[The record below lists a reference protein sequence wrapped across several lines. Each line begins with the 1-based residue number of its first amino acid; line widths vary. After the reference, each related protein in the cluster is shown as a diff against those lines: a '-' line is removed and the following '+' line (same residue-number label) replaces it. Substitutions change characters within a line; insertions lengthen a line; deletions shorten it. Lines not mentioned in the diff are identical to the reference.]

1 MSEAQAA
8 HALAAL
14 VTHLVPSLD
23 AASLT
28 DRLHCQTAA
37 WMSVRGLAYAGL
49 GLSHA
54 LGHQI
59 GPRWNV
65 AHGVTSCIILPH
77 AMRAVAGR
85 APDRLPVDC
94 DALGMAFDAS
104 DRPWWARGPAR
115 TPSRRSCRGSALPSR
130 LRDVGVPREE
140 LGDVA
145 GVVHEAMTHH
155 PRVGLEVSL
164 DEVGAGLVAAEY
176 RPSSRCA
183 NRSL

>member
-1 MSEAQAA
+1 MRALD
-8 HALAAL
+8 HAVETLYAESPSSD
-14 VTHLVPSLD
+14 VRRRRPRTHWPRSSRTWLRRST

-85 APDRLPVDC
+85 VPDRFQSIAT
-94 DALGMAFDAS
+94 ALGVAFDTRDPA
-104 DRPWWARGPAR
+104 PGARA
-115 TPSRRSCRGSALPSR
+115 CADAVAAFVSR
-130 LRDVGVPREE
+130 LGLPR
-140 LGDVA
+140 
-145 GVVHEAMTHH
+145 
-155 PRVGLEVSL
+155 
-164 DEVGAGLVAAEY
+164 AA
-176 RPSSRCA
+176 
-183 NRSL
+183 